1 MGGNILYHRDRQ
13 PEVPIPPKLIAW
25 SKGGG
30 AEIRYEKGR
39 TGWHAGVGKH
49 LRALQGWKAE
59 MGAERCVAAPSAWAC
74 LGKTVQF
81 DVGMAVRLLLVPGK
95 NKSQV

>member
-39 TGWHAGVGKH
+39 TG
-49 LRALQGWKAE
+49 
-59 MGAERCVAAPSAWAC
+59 
-74 LGKTVQF
+74 
-81 DVGMAVRLLLVPGK
+81 
-95 NKSQV
+95 

>member
-13 PEVPIPPKLIAW
+13 PEVPILPKLIAW

-39 TGWHAGVGKH
+39 TG
-49 LRALQGWKAE
+49 
-59 MGAERCVAAPSAWAC
+59 
-74 LGKTVQF
+74 
-81 DVGMAVRLLLVPGK
+81 
-95 NKSQV
+95 